1 MARAKKS
8 QSDITTAAEGIS
20 MILESPVQKSIDEAA
35 SFVGCAE
42 IRLLEMFSERL
53 ESPEVM
59 LWESVPVEHEALLV
73 EFKQQQDAFNSVR
86 ALEPEMPQE
95 ISPVQGETP
104 EEEPPMLQEEPEQ
117 PKAKKNSRKSSAL
130 TKKKSE
136 AIAQG
141 RAATKQTNQGV
152 KQVLAKLQAQE
163 GIKDAAN
170 AGTTY
175 LQAFQATL
183 NHVKGE
189 GLTVLAAEMIQGL
202 SAESDF
208 TPDEILSELGVSL
221 SSETQQALLEKLTP
235 VLGKSEMA
243 TQEILSTAWGNG
255 ISLDAELSQLTS
267 LLNSE
272 D

>member
-8 QSDITTAAEGIS
+8 QSDVTTASEGIS
-20 MILESPVQKSIDEAA
+20 MILDTPVQKTIEEAA
-35 SFVGCAE
+35 SLVGCAE

-53 ESPEVM
+53 QSPEVM
-59 LWESVPVEHEALLV
+59 LWESIPVEHEAFLA
-73 EFKQQQDAFNSVR
+73 EFKQQQEAFNSVR
-86 ALEPEMPQE
+86 ALEPEIPQE
-95 ISPVQGETP
+95 VNTVQTETP
-104 EEEPPMLQEEPEQ
+104 VEEPPLLEEEPEA
-117 PKAKKNSRKSSAL
+117 PKPKKSSRKSSAL

-141 RAATKQTNQGV
+141 RAASKQTNQGV

-189 GLTVLAAEMIQGL
+189 GLTVLAAEMLQGL

-221 SSETQQALLEKLTP
+221 STETQQALLEKLTP

-243 TQEILSTAWGNG
+243 TQEILMTAWGNG
-255 ISLDAELSQLTS
+255 INLNAELSKLSS
-267 LLNSE
+267 LLNLE

>member
-8 QSDITTAAEGIS
+8 QSTDVTTAAEGIS
-20 MILESPVQKSIDEAA
+20 MILETPVQKNIDEAA

-59 LWESVPVEHEALLV
+59 LWESVPSEHEALLI
-73 EFKQQQDAFNSVR
+73 EFKQQQEAFNSVR
-86 ALEPEMPQE
+86 ALEPEMQE
-95 ISPVQGETP
+95 TIPAQAEAPVV
-104 EEEPPMLQEEPEQ
+104 EPPILQEEPEA
-117 PKAKKNSRKSSAL
+117 PKAKQSKRKSSAL
-130 TKKKSE
+130 TKKKSD

-141 RAATKQTNQGV
+141 REASKQTNQGV

-183 NHVKGE
+183 NQVKGE

-202 SAESDF
+202 AAESDF

-221 SSETQQALLEKLTP
+221 STETQQALLEKLTP
-235 VLGKSEMA
+235 VLGKSEIA
-243 TQEILSTAWGNG
+243 TQEILATAWGNG
-255 ISLDAELSQLTS
+255 INLEAELSKLDNLMS
-267 LLNSE
+267 FEN
-272 D
+272 

>member
-8 QSDITTAAEGIS
+8 QSEVTTASEGIS
-20 MILESPVQKSIDEAA
+20 LILDTPIQKPIDEAA

-59 LWESVPVEHEALLV
+59 LWESIPTEHEALLI
-73 EFKQQQDAFNSVR
+73 EFKQQQEAFNSVR
-86 ALEPEMPQE
+86 ALEPETQE
-95 ISPVQGETP
+95 ASPTQAEAPVEEP
-104 EEEPPMLQEEPEQ
+104 PLLEEEPEA
-117 PKAKKNSRKSSAL
+117 PKAKKSKRQSSAL

-141 RAATKQTNQGV
+141 RAASKQTNQGV

-189 GLTVLAAEMIQGL
+189 GLTVLAAEMLQGL
-202 SAESDF
+202 SSESDF

-235 VLGKSEMA
+235 VLGKSEAA

-255 ISLDAELSQLTS
+255 IDLEAELSHLES
-267 LLNSE
+267 LMNYG